1 MYFFHKHFYGIF
13 ETFFTVFFSECV
25 FTFWVIGFPLLVKVL
40 LVKSFCKASR
50 GRIYA
55 FAQNVISKKHF
66 RDCLSNLFSNVFQII
81 VKMWY
86 QRNISEIAFQIYFQ
100 NVISKKHLRGCLS
113 YVFKM
118 YFQNFST
125 PFFNISTTQIHLQM
139 QLYSQRSRDLVHK
152 MWHQRKIL
160 KIAFMFDCFC
170 FLDEQFQY
178 LI

>member
-1 MYFFHKHFYGIF
+1 MDWSEILRSKSFGCTYYNYMQFFVSGFCIFFTNICTVFHKNLHGIF

-86 QRNISEIAFQIYFQ
+86 QRNFRDCLSNLFSNVFQMIVKMWYQRNISEIAFQI
-100 NVISKKHLRGCLS
+100 
-113 YVFKM
+113 
-118 YFQNFST
+118 
-125 PFFNISTTQIHLQM
+125 
-139 QLYSQRSRDLVHK
+139 
-152 MWHQRKIL
+152 
-160 KIAFMFDCFC
+160 
-170 FLDEQFQY
+170 
-178 LI
+178 